1 MDDLY
6 LVNVSSLEVRSN
18 TSSPSKVFLKRDTL
32 VHIIKDSKQKW
43 VQIQSASTPVV
54 SGYVLKRFL
63 KKV

>member
-6 LVNVSSLEVRSN
+6 LVNVSSLEVRSDPEI
-18 TSSPSKVFLKRDTL
+18 PSKVSLKRDTL
-32 VHIIKDSKQKW
+32 VHIIKDAKKKW
-43 VQIQSASTPVV
+43 VLIQSVSTPIV